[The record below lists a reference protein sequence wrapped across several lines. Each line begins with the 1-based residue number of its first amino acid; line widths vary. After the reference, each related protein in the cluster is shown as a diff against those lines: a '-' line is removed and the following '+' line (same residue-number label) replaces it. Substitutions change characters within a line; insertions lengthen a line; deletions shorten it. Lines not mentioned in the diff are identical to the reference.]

1 MAIDFPNS
9 PAPGTTH
16 TVDGKTWTYTDGKWI
31 LDVSLVGLQGPAG
44 PAGPAGAVGATGPAG
59 TGGSAIHPFAVL

>member
-31 LDVSLVGLQGPAG
+31 LDVSLVGLQGAT
-44 PAGPAGAVGATGPAG
+44 GPAGAAGATGATGPAG
-59 TGGSAIHPFAVL
+59 TGGSAIHPFATL